1 MPNWLR
7 IALCDLKRM
16 MKDRLAIF
24 WMVVM
29 PLGFVYLFGGL
40 MGDPTGQQTWLPV
53 INLDEHELSTKFID
67 QLKAEKIIVDIRS
80 ATEEQYVQYW
90 ARTIILPATFS
101 ASILDGE
108 RVDVIFAKG
117 KGNQEHTLNAQ
128 VRLANAIVKFTG
140 ALAAADVVNNRW
152 TQKTQERLDAEL
164 NKTPQFTVEKKMI
177 NNLKPPPFGA
187 ALLLPGYIVMFV
199 LMNTIMFGGISLL
212 QEKNKKND
220 VRLSSTPTSPREI
233 FLGKMAGR
241 SLIPILQATSL
252 LILGNLIF
260 GVSIGDHPIALVPV
274 VVSLAV
280 CCGAIGVFFGSVC
293 THEQQVS
300 GFGMLFTMVASALG
314 GCWWPIEVVPETM
327 KTVAKFTPTY
337 WGVQGL
343 HDVMSFG
350 KSWDA
355 ILLECAVLCLFAF
368 GFLCIALFFLKKKA
382 A

>member
-24 WMVVM
+24 WMVIM
-29 PLGFVYLFGGL
+29 PLGFVYLFGGM
-40 MGDPTGQQTWLPV
+40 MGDPSDQTTWLPV
-53 INLDEHELSTKFID
+53 INLDQHELSTKFID
-67 QLKAEKIIVDIRS
+67 QLKADKVSVDVRS
-80 ATEEQYVQYW
+80 ATDEQYVQYW

-101 ASILDGE
+101 ASILEGE
-108 RVDVIFAKG
+108 HVDVIFAKG

-140 ALAAADVVNNRW
+140 ALAAVDVVNNRW
-152 TQKTQERLDAEL
+152 TQKTQEKLDAEL
-164 NKTPQFTVEKKMI
+164 NKTPQFIVEKKMI
-177 NNLKPPPFGA
+177 NNLKPPPFGQ

-212 QEKNKKND
+212 QEKNQRSD
-220 VRLSSTPTSPREI
+220 VRLSSTPTSNGEI

-252 LILGNLIF
+252 IILGNFIF

-293 THEQQVS
+293 THEQQVT
-300 GFGMLFTMVASALG
+300 GFGMAVTMIASALG
-314 GCWWPIEVVPETM
+314 GCWWPIEVMPDAM
-327 KTVAKFTPTY
+327 KTVAKFFPTY

-355 ILLECAVLCLFAF
+355 VMLECAILWLFALS
-368 GFLCIALFFLKKKA
+368 FLGIALFFLKRKTA
-382 A
+382 